1 MFWRYTNA
9 MMTFSLMPASPASAH
24 TLSELVISLVGRP
37 NVGKST
43 LFNVLTKSRDA
54 LVADY
59 PGLTRDRQYGRFAF
73 QSSDII
79 IIDTGGLSGVRTAI
93 HGSLRHTV
101 RPVHNNEELDSHME
115 KQTRLAVDESDIII
129 FMVDAR
135 DGLTPADEVIADSLR
150 RTGKHVKL
158 IVNKTDGLDVRTVAT
173 DFFSLG
179 LGEPVAIA
187 ASQNRGIQ
195 TMLASALKTFKM
207 HSSAC
212 KANDEAEVTEPVL
225 LSKNDKVTDDAEE
238 TTEKRVKVAIIGRP
252 NVGKSTLVNRFLGE
266 ERVVVYDMPGTT
278 RDSVFIPFDRD
289 GKKYTFIDTAGI
301 RRKRS
306 VHEAIEKFSVI
317 KAMQAIE
324 RANVVIVM
332 IDARTEIADQDLHLI
347 GYVLEAGRALVLAI
361 NKWDGMDDYQKQLIH
376 KGIDKQLPFVRF
388 AETFFISALHGSSV
402 GKLYAAIDQAYES
415 ATKKYSTSEL
425 TRLLEK
431 AVQSHQPPLI
441 NGRRI
446 KLRYAHQGGMNPPRI
461 IVHGKQMNKVPAVY
475 KRYLTNFFR
484 KELKSVGTPIK
495 IEFKVSESNPYKS
508 VKK

>member
-1 MFWRYTNA
+1 MSSQNT
-9 MMTFSLMPASPASAH
+9 T
-24 TLSELVISLVGRP
+24 ELVISLVGRP

-43 LFNVLTKSRDA
+43 LFNVLTRSRDA

-59 PGLTRDRQYGRFAF
+59 PGLTRDRQYGRFKYKSA
-73 QSSDII
+73 DII
-79 IIDTGGLSGVRTAI
+79 IIDTGGLSGE
-93 HGSLRHTV
+93 S
-101 RPVHNNEELDSHME
+101 EELDGHME
-115 KQTRLAVDESDIII
+115 KQTRLAVDESDIIL

-150 RTGKHVKL
+150 RTGKKVKL
-158 IVNKTDGLDVRTVAT
+158 IVNKTDGLDVRSVASE
-173 DFFSLG
+173 FFSLG
-179 LGEPVAIA
+179 LGAPVSIA

-195 TMLASALKTFKM
+195 AMLSDVLQSYDLKDADV
-207 HSSAC
+207 SG
-212 KANDEAEVTEPVL
+212 DELAGELDDIE
-225 LSKNDKVTDDAEE
+225 DKDQSI
-238 TTEKRVKVAIIGRP
+238 KVAIIGRP

-266 ERVVVYDMPGTT
+266 ERVVVFDMPGTT
-278 RDSVFIPFDRD
+278 RDSVAIPFERD

-306 VHEAIEKFSVI
+306 VSEAIEKFSVI
-317 KAMQAIE
+317 KSMQAIE
-324 RANVVIVM
+324 RANVVIMM

-347 GYVLEAGRALVLAI
+347 GYVLEAGRALILTI
-361 NKWDGMDDYQKQLIH
+361 NKWDGMDDYQKELIH

-388 AETFFISALHGSSV
+388 AETFFISALHGSGV
-402 GKLYAAIDQAYES
+402 GKLYEAIDRAYAS
-415 ATKKYSTSEL
+415 ATKKYSTSDL

-461 IVHGKQMNKVPAVY
+461 IIHGKQITKVPSVY

-484 KELKSVGTPIK
+484 KELDSVGTPIM
-495 IEFKVSESNPYKS
+495 IEFKGSDSNPYKDKAR
-508 VKK
+508 KKNAFKGKKS

>member
-1 MFWRYTNA
+1 MSTN
-9 MMTFSLMPASPASAH
+9 SASAL
-24 TLSELVISLVGRP
+24 TVSELVISLVGRP

-59 PGLTRDRQYGRFAF
+59 PGLTRDRQYGRFQF
-73 QSSDII
+73 KSVDII
-79 IIDTGGLSGVRTAI
+79 IIDTGGLSGDRTAI
-93 HGSLRHTV
+93 HGSLRHNAV
-101 RPVHNNEELDSHME
+101 KAVHPGHKSEELASHME
-115 KQTRLAVDESDIII
+115 KQTHLAVDESDIIL
-129 FMVDAR
+129 FLVDAR

-158 IVNKTDGLDVRTVAT
+158 IVNKTDGLDTRTVASE
-173 DFFSLG
+173 FFSLG
-179 LGEPVAIA
+179 LGEPLSIA

-195 TMLASALKTFKM
+195 AMLANALKTVNLNENAASENITDK
-207 HSSAC
+207 S
-212 KANDEAEVTEPVL
+212 EAEIDSGVDEIDETG
-225 LSKNDKVTDDAEE
+225 DK
-238 TTEKRVKVAIIGRP
+238 RIKVAIIGRP

-301 RRKRS
+301 RRKRA

-376 KGIDKQLPFVRF
+376 KGLDKQLPFVRF

-402 GKLYAAIDQAYES
+402 GKLYAAIDLAYES
-415 ATKKYSTSEL
+415 ATKKYSTSDL

-461 IVHGKQMNKVPAVY
+461 IIHGNQISKVPAVY

-495 IEFKVSESNPYKS
+495 IEFKGSDSNPFKNS
-508 VKK
+508 RKNKRSA

>member
-1 MFWRYTNA
+1 MSSTN
-9 MMTFSLMPASPASAH
+9 T
-24 TLSELVISLVGRP
+24 SELVIALVGRP

-59 PGLTRDRQYGRFAF
+59 PGLTRDRQYGRFQF
-73 QSSDII
+73 KSSDII
-79 IIDTGGLSGVRTAI
+79 IIDTGGLSGE
-93 HGSLRHTV
+93 S
-101 RPVHNNEELDSHME
+101 EELDTHME
-115 KQTRLAVDESDIII
+115 KQTRLAVDESDIIL

-158 IVNKTDGLDVRTVAT
+158 IVNKTDGLDIRTVSSE
-173 DFFSLG
+173 FFSLG
-179 LGEPVAIA
+179 LGDPVSIA

-195 TMLASALKTFKM
+195 SMLSDVLKTFDIKEV
-207 HSSAC
+207 SLSEDDSGGS
-212 KANDEAEVTEPVL
+212 DED
-225 LSKNDKVTDDAEE
+225 DKD
-238 TTEKRVKVAIIGRP
+238 KSIKVAIIGRP

-266 ERVVVYDMPGTT
+266 ERVVVFDMPGTT
-278 RDSVFIPFDRD
+278 RDSVSIPFERD
-289 GKKYTFIDTAGI
+289 GKQYTFIDTAGI

-306 VHEAIEKFSVI
+306 VHEAIEKFSII
-317 KAMQAIE
+317 KSMQAIE
-324 RANVVIVM
+324 RANVVIMM

-347 GYVLEAGRALVLAI
+347 GYVLEAGRALVLTI
-361 NKWDGMDDYQKQLIH
+361 NKWDGMDDYQKELIH

-388 AETFFISALHGSSV
+388 AETFFISALHGSGV
-402 GKLYAAIDQAYES
+402 GKLYEAIDRAYAS
-415 ATKKYSTSEL
+415 ATKKYSTSDL

-461 IVHGKQMNKVPAVY
+461 IIHGNQISKVPSVY

-484 KELKSVGTPIK
+484 KELNSVGTPIM
-495 IEFKVSESNPYKS
+495 IEFKSSDSNPFKS
-508 VKK
+508 SKKKKVSNKRK

>member
-1 MFWRYTNA
+1 MSDT
-9 MMTFSLMPASPASAH
+9 H
-24 TLSELVISLVGRP
+24 TLELVIALVGRP

-59 PGLTRDRQYGRFAF
+59 PGLTRDRQYGRFQF
-73 QSSDII
+73 ESSDFIV
-79 IIDTGGLSGVRTAI
+79 IDTGGLSGDRTAF
-93 HGSLRHTV
+93 HGSLRHKAV
-101 RPVHNNEELDSHME
+101 KAVHPGHKSEELDSHME
-115 KQTRLAVDESDIII
+115 KQTRLAVDESHLIL

-150 RTGKHVKL
+150 RTGKPVKL
-158 IVNKTDGLDVRTVAT
+158 IVNKTDGLDTRTVASE
-173 DFFSLG
+173 FFSLG
-179 LGEPVAIA
+179 LGQPLSIA

-195 TMLASALKTFKM
+195 TMLSNALESFNLNENAVSDNETDKSATDIE
-207 HSSAC
+207 SGVE
-212 KANDEAEVTEPVL
+212 NDSEEAG
-225 LSKNDKVTDDAEE
+225 DK
-238 TTEKRVKVAIIGRP
+238 RIKVAIIGRP

-301 RRKRS
+301 RRKRA
-306 VHEAIEKFSVI
+306 VHEVIEKFSVI
-317 KAMQAIE
+317 KSMQAIE

-415 ATKKYSTSEL
+415 ATKKYSTSDL

-441 NGRRI
+441 NGHRI

-461 IVHGKQMNKVPAVY
+461 IVHGNQISKVPAVY

-495 IEFKVSESNPYKS
+495 IEFKGSDSNPYIS
-508 VKK
+508 NKK